1 MKNVENLWSIERF
14 LKNSLEIGKSRV
26 LAEKKIWLNGWKVFF
41 TVRIQVLSFYLNQQ
55 CSMKVVTAKADF
67 VLAIVENMTSALVA
81 RNSRF
86 LAASR
91 LGMLPFDYG
100 NYQQFYNR
108 EIVPAF
114 FLTFHSFF
122 DI

>member
-1 MKNVENLWSIERF
+1 MSIGRKESSVER
-14 LKNSLEIGKSRV
+14 
-26 LAEKKIWLNGWKVFF
+26 KVFF

-67 VLAIVENMTSALVA
+67 VLAIVENMTSALEA